1 MLSVVKMNY
10 EDISDVLKLEKTC
23 FGDGWTSTPFDKELK
38 RNDCS
43 YFVAKIENNIIGY
56 SGSWTILEELHITIM
71 AVHPDYRKN
80 KIGQKLLINL
90 IKEGLNS
97 GAKWVTL
104 EVKATNVAAQRM
116 YEKFGFSVKGRRKQ
130 YYQQDREDALIMWT
144 EEIDSSEY
152 LNLLIK
158 IEGEMLKV

>member
-1 MLSVVKMNY
+1 MLSIIKMGSNH
-10 EDISDVLKLEKTC
+10 IADVLILEKLC
-23 FGDGWTSTPFDKELK
+23 FGEGWTSTPFDKELN

-43 YFVAKIENNIIGY
+43 YFIAMENGFIVGY

-71 AVHPDYRKN
+71 AVHPRHRKN
-80 KIGQKLLINL
+80 KIAQRLLINL

-104 EVKATNVAAQRM
+104 EVKASNIPAQKL

-130 YYQQDREDALIMWT
+130 YYHQDKEDALIMWT
-144 EEIDSSEY
+144 EEIDTPEY
-152 LNLLIK
+152 NKRLLDIENELIK
-158 IEGEMLKV
+158 V

>member
-1 MLSVVKMNY
+1 MISIVKMHY
-10 EDISDVLKLEKTC
+10 KDIVDVLKLEKVC
-23 FGDGWTSTPFDKELK
+23 FGEGWTSTPFDRELE

-43 YFVAKIENNIIGY
+43 YFVARLDNEIIGY

-71 AVHPDYRKN
+71 AVHPNYRKN
-80 KIGQKLLINL
+80 KVGQRLLINL
-90 IKEGLNS
+90 IQDGIGS

-104 EVKATNVAAQRM
+104 EVKATNLPAQRM

-144 EEIDSSEY
+144 EEIDTNEY
-152 LNLLIK
+152 KELIK
-158 IEGEMLKV
+158 KIENEMLKV